1 MEGRNLPLEAGETL
15 DYNNLII
22 GSWVSRLQRDRV
34 YKRDQT
40 LHFVHNHTENI
51 DEGTGQTR
59 AGLQSG
65 QGDPVTRLTSSNA
78 TSVVSPGSVR
88 SPSSSPA
95 SVGHTAGRQRRLV
108 FRWLSINHCGLN
120 QRLMPA
126 TRKLSERRRNISIH
140 LFNFIVNIRQV
151 LKLRAGDAGLLSVSE
166 VKFPQVE
173 AVARL
178 PACVAAFPP
187 GARVLHAWTDGH
199 PGLARHCLTAP

>member
-1 MEGRNLPLEAGETL
+1 MLKMMTIMTKKGNKTNERCKKKKKIKKKKNKNKRSWSVPVTTHNERTKSKEANVTCTL
-15 DYNNLII
+15 
-22 GSWVSRLQRDRV
+22 
-34 YKRDQT
+34 T
-40 LHFVHNHTENI
+40 CPENI

-126 TRKLSERRRNISIH
+126 TRKLSER
-140 LFNFIVNIRQV
+140 
-151 LKLRAGDAGLLSVSE
+151 
-166 VKFPQVE
+166 
-173 AVARL
+173 
-178 PACVAAFPP
+178 
-187 GARVLHAWTDGH
+187 
-199 PGLARHCLTAP
+199 